1 YSRSTFYSLPVSI
14 LSAPARALFYLG
26 RTGRFSVAEP
36 TVGQRRR
43 LITSLPSFDSPTIA
57 AQESGTYWGTRQS
70 RWLRT
75 ADCFAVCATCLCFL
89 TWTLLLGSRALGYGT
104 SLIRGVAPQMRGRA
118 GQPIQR

>member
-1 YSRSTFYSLPVSI
+1 MAKQSQQGRSKHKCRQRILARVAWRSCAYSRSTFYSLPVSI

-57 AQESGTYWGTRQS
+57 AQESGTYGGQGKAVGCVPP
-70 RWLRT
+70 T
-75 ADCFAVCATCLCFL
+75 A
-89 TWTLLLGSRALGYGT
+89 LLFVPRAC
-104 SLIRGVAPQMRGRA
+104 VF
-118 GQPIQR
+118 